1 MIGRKDE
8 NSFSLAFPR
17 FPQIS
22 KKPLDALNLSL
33 CCKRVI
39 VSFILVFAQST
50 ILPMISLSKYKWKVS
65 SMLSILFT
73 LKFGA
78 RQLILPEMVL
88 QFRCLPVATGS
99 SELHK
104 IFFVFVFLWIKITTK
119 FFENTIFID
128 IFDFFVFVFI

>member
-33 CCKRVI
+33 CCNCVI

-78 RQLILPEMVL
+78 RQLILPEMVS
-88 QFRCLPVATGS
+88 QFRCLQVATGS

>member
-1 MIGRKDE
+1 MIGRKHE
-8 NSFSLAFPR
+8 NPFSLAFPR

-22 KKPLDALNLSL
+22 KKTLDALNLSL

-104 IFFVFVFLWIKITTK
+104 IFFVFVFLWIMITTK